1 MVSGILPISK
11 GSINFASISP
21 TPDLFPIEEFKQSLV
36 EVLDRDAGLAFF
48 YILKLM
54 VMSL

>member
-1 MVSGILPISK
+1 MELMVSGILPISK
-11 GSINFASISP
+11 GSINFASISPP

-48 YILKLM
+48 I
-54 VMSL
+54 S